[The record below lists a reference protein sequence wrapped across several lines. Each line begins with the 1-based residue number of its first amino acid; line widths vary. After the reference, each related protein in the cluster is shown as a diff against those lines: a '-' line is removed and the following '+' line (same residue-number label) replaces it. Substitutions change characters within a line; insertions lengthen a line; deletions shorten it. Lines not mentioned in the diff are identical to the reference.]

1 MHSVSSEDEENEE
14 YVYLSQRTQPL
25 RTTASKVNY
34 GNTYPIIITKLQE
47 NSQKNTIQPNEQPI
61 DEEEMEPAA
70 EEDGEFEPDKPKKR
84 ARRSRSWL
92 KTLAKYNLC
101 PDDFCDSEDEARYR
115 EDPSHLYLLRRS
127 KGSIAQRVPRV

>member
-1 MHSVSSEDEENEE
+1 MHSVSSEDDETEPTEP

-70 EEDGEFEPDKPKKR
+70 EEDDDFESAKPKKR
-84 ARRSRSWL
+84 ARRSTS
-92 KTLAKYNLC
+92 
-101 PDDFCDSEDEARYR
+101 
-115 EDPSHLYLLRRS
+115 
-127 KGSIAQRVPRV
+127 

>member
-1 MHSVSSEDEENEE
+1 MHSVSSEDDETEPTEP

-61 DEEEMEPAA
+61 DEEEMDPAA
-70 EEDGEFEPDKPKKR
+70 EEDGEFEPGKKKKKKR
-84 ARRSRSWL
+84 RRRSRS
-92 KTLAKYNLC
+92 
-101 PDDFCDSEDEARYR
+101 
-115 EDPSHLYLLRRS
+115 
-127 KGSIAQRVPRV
+127 